1 MTAQIPY
8 ENTSGGFELFNT
20 GVTDL
25 APELIGYYGAEG
37 VDTSG
42 TTVVFLVGKGFN
54 LHDTSVIAGGKQVPV
69 TLISRQVLRAEIPP
83 GVQVIRRNTSTAPT
97 PATARMRSIA
107 RPLAGGRRR
116 NSRVVLASGT
126 EQISTP
132 TGEPHNPIRS
142 GTTAP
147 SGDNQHSQHSQ
158 RSQPTGP
165 SSSPADSGMMRS
177 VLPRAQLQF
186 PLPAPAV
193 PMSVAT
199 CPSDEPCADCCDIAE
214 FVDVHLATPYGVSD
228 HLLIPVYQQTSAG
241 TSTSVACDLSFAPDA
256 EVSLT
261 TTKTKTGGWRMNE
274 FFQTNS
280 DRIRILAP
288 STFVPPQNA
297 QLQCTLRDD
306 TSGATVATFSVPA
319 PTFHAVE
326 QEYVLSGADLR
337 NFVGDTSRPAT
348 DKTLRG
354 AIKPYIDHLGSLRT
368 DSGKPDVNCDLTLT
382 AQLVAASQV
391 IPIKGF
397 LAVSVKALDPSG
409 EAPADDTL
417 PAAN

>member
-1 MTAQIPY
+1 
-8 ENTSGGFELFNT
+8 
-20 GVTDL
+20 
-25 APELIGYYGAEG
+25 
-37 VDTSG
+37 
-42 TTVVFLVGKGFN
+42 
-54 LHDTSVIAGGKQVPV
+54 
-69 TLISRQVLRAEIPP
+69 
-83 GVQVIRRNTSTAPT
+83 
-97 PATARMRSIA
+97 
-107 RPLAGGRRR
+107 
-116 NSRVVLASGT
+116 
-126 EQISTP
+126 
-132 TGEPHNPIRS
+132 
-142 GTTAP
+142 
-147 SGDNQHSQHSQ
+147 
-158 RSQPTGP
+158 
-165 SSSPADSGMMRS
+165 MRS

-193 PMSVAT
+193 STSVAT

-241 TSTSVACDLSFAPDA
+241 TSTSAACDLSFAPDA
-256 EVSLT
+256 AVSLT

-274 FFQTNS
+274 FFQTSS

-326 QEYVLSGADLR
+326 REYLLSGGDLR

-354 AIKPYIDHLGSLRT
+354 AIKPYIDHLGSQRT
-368 DSGKPDVNCDLTLT
+368 ESGQPDVNCNLTLT
-382 AQLVAASQV
+382 AQLVTASQV